1 MIIIPKER
9 SVVEDLNSYYLNL
22 DKLLEHYRGVLES
35 GAVYF
40 YSPAAEAV
48 VYFDEENA
56 LKGLYQDKIR
66 TVQGKD
72 AIDRIMESA
81 AKNNFSVSVYR
92 IRPDRLYYW
101 ANLANSSVLHS
112 GLTSEF
118 ADLEGLLKKME
129 NENLTGYIEVQLNDN
144 AENGLLF
151 FYNGEM
157 LGGSCSQG
165 MSGVDRS
172 REYRNEMIKRC
183 QEHGGIFNVYK
194 TDLTVEKTGQAPA
207 AHRQEKPPHK
217 AEAEKASAEPATPDM
232 ERVIAMLQSLLS
244 ILEKVARANKK
255 RRSDFETLLNRK
267 FMEKVDKYEFLDPFA
282 KEFTYSGGKLSY
294 TGDAPQ
300 EQLVAGVVECVGEM
314 VSELGVDKPFRKQLP
329 EWHKTYVDEVY
340 TYNIIL

>member
-9 SVVEDLNSYYLNL
+9 PVVEDLNSYYLRL

-56 LKGLYQDKIR
+56 LKGLYQDKTR

-72 AIDRIMESA
+72 AIDRILESA

-101 ANLANSSVLHS
+101 ANLANSSELYS

-129 NENLTGYIEVQLNDN
+129 NERLTGYIEVKLNDN

-165 MSGVDRS
+165 TSEVDRS
-172 REYRNEMIKRC
+172 REYRNELVKRC

-194 TDLTVEKTGQAPA
+194 TDLTAAQTMQTPAEPKQEPPPAQGQAKEAIAQPA
-207 AHRQEKPPHK
+207 A
-217 AEAEKASAEPATPDM
+217 PDR
-232 ERVIAMLQSLLS
+232 ERVMEMLQSLLA
-244 ILEKVARANKK
+244 ILEKVTRANKK
-255 RRSDFETLLNRK
+255 KRNDFETLLNRK
-267 FMEKVDKYEFLDPFA
+267 FMEKVDKYDFLDPFA
-282 KEFTYSGGKLSY
+282 KELTYSGGKLRY

-300 EQLVAGVVECVGEM
+300 DQLVAGVVECVGEI
-314 VSELGVDKPFRKQLP
+314 VSELGLDKPFRKHLSQ
-329 EWHKTYVDEVY
+329 WHKTYVDEIY